1 MNGNHGD
8 VRGGDTEE
16 IGCGWFNTM
25 FYLLLHYFSERKAV
39 GASGS
44 WSELGE
50 KRNAI
55 KPFSFKYM
63 PGK

>member
-1 MNGNHGD
+1 MEVILKRLVAVG
-8 VRGGDTEE
+8 
-16 IGCGWFNTM
+16 FNTM
-25 FYLLLHYFSERKAV
+25 FYFLLQYFSEGKAV